1 MTDGALN
8 QESARVTDALHARVA
23 LHASSVTLF
32 SPCYSPSSPRL
43 VPALVP
49 ALVPVL
55 VPAYW
60 AWYFHDS
67 GMRKEKIIFPF

>member
-8 QESARVTDALHARVA
+8 RESARVTGALHARVA
-23 LHASSVTLF
+23 LHASNVTLS

-55 VPAYW
+55 VPAYS
-60 AWYFHDS
+60 ACYFHDS
-67 GMRKEKIIFPF
+67 GMRKDKTIVLS